1 LIEGISSHAI
11 FMLDAKGRI
20 KSWPASAVSLYG
32 YEESELT
39 GEPLSVLFADPAGQR
54 PALDN
59 LLQEARTTS
68 QDTEHWNERADGTV
82 FWTTFTISPIDNDEF
97 HGYAVISQDTTAK
110 KQYEQILE
118 RQNDR
123 LKEFTDI
130 LTHDL
135 QSPLTLI
142 DSRLELF
149 RETGEPEHID
159 QIEATTERM
168 ERLVEDLLRVA
179 RQWADVPDPEPVDLQ
194 TVVWTAWEG
203 SAAGADRASL
213 EYEEVPSIVADHDRL
228 CELIENLFRN
238 AVDHSEGSVTVRVS
252 PLETGIYIEDEGP
265 GIYQSELDEIF
276 EHGYTTTDSGT
287 GYGLSVVGTIVNA
300 HGWDIQAKAGDSGGF
315 RFEVTGI
322 EFLDQTMAGRPQRM
336 VPINGSGG
344 PVRRP
349 QSPNDVGRNR
359 RESGSQ
365 VSSPPGLS
373 SVRQAERSQPISEA
387 MGVLR
392 YRPDRCRQANFQKP
406 TPRHSTCWECEGS
419 VG

>member
-20 KSWPASAVSLYG
+20 ESWPASAVSLYG

-82 FWTTFTISPIDNDEF
+82 FWATFTISPIDNDEF

-110 KQYEQILE
+110 KQYEQMLE

-130 LTHDL
+130 LAQDL

-142 DSRLELF
+142 DGRLELF

-179 RQWADVPDPEPVDLQ
+179 RQGDVVTDPEPVDLQ
-194 TVVWTAWEG
+194 TVVRTAWEG

-213 EYEEVPSIVADHDRL
+213 EYEEVPSIGADHDRL
-228 CELIENLFRN
+228 CELFENLFRN

-252 PLETGIYIEDEGP
+252 PLETGIYIEDDGP
-265 GIYQSELDEIF
+265 GIDQSELDEIF

-300 HGWDIQAKAGDSGGF
+300 HGWDIQAKAGDSGGL

-322 EFLDQTMAGRPQRM
+322 EFLD
-336 VPINGSGG
+336 
-344 PVRRP
+344 
-349 QSPNDVGRNR
+349 
-359 RESGSQ
+359 
-365 VSSPPGLS
+365 
-373 SVRQAERSQPISEA
+373 
-387 MGVLR
+387 
-392 YRPDRCRQANFQKP
+392 
-406 TPRHSTCWECEGS
+406 
-419 VG
+419 